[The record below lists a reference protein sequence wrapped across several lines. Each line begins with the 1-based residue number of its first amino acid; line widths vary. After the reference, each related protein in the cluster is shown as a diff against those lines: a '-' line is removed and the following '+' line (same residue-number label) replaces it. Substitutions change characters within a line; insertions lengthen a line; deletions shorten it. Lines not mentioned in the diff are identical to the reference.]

1 MAHEHLKPFGSLDPF
16 AEPAWYNALDS
27 PYYNDSHRTF
37 RKFVRDYLETN
48 VLPYSEQW
56 EKDGFVPLEE
66 RVKYARSGLAF
77 AELPK
82 EYRRGIPLP
91 GGIPEE
97 QWDIFHQLILHDET
111 SRVHGG
117 AMGGLAGTSVIG
129 LPPII
134 KYGTQEQKDKYL
146 PGGSDLAS
154 LRTTAKKSPD
164 GKYYVVNGH
173 KKWIS
178 GALSA
183 THMTTAVR
191 TGGPGKGGVSILVIP
206 TNSKG
211 FSARKIENSGVN
223 AAETAWV
230 DLEDVHVP
238 VENLVGPENEGFRI
252 LMHNFNSERFIMA
265 IHMNRKARVCLE
277 VALDYSHSRITFG
290 KPLISHQI
298 IRHKFVTMAR
308 YIESH
313 WAWLEQ
319 IAYHIKLNGWESDIA
334 SRIALAKIH
343 AGRILELANRE
354 AQQVLG
360 GAGYQR
366 GGVGGL
372 VELISRD
379 LRMQVVGGGS
389 EEILSDL
396 ALRQELTAARKRG
409 SML

>member
-1 MAHEHLKPFGSLDPF
+1 MAREHLKPFGSLDPF

-56 EKDGFVPLEE
+56 EKDGFVPLETRYSVAGRDSRGAWVVSE
-66 RVKYARSGLAF
+66 TPVVLEVDVD
-77 AELPK
+77 AE
-82 EYRRGIPLP
+82 
-91 GGIPEE
+91 
-97 QWDIFHQLILHDET
+97 WDIFHQLILHDET